1 MRLVD
6 RAAGQRRDQRVVADL
21 VAEARDHGGDLG
33 VEQRL
38 RHVAEAQ
45 HEDLDVL
52 ARGVEHLHHRLVGEQ
67 FAERGE
73 VDVGRLR
80 VDHRDLVLAGQL
92 HDAEFRPVGAL
103 AHEFG
108 IDGDEFLRRQT
119 VAEGFRASVVAIRA
133 GGGKSGAGRA
143 RHGSLLHGG

>member
-6 RAAGQRRDQRVVADL
+6 RPAGQRRDQRVVADL
-21 VAEARDHGGDLG
+21 LAEPRHHGGDLG

-52 ARGVEHLHHRLVGEQ
+52 PRGVEHLHHRLVGEQ
-67 FAERGE
+67 VAERGE
-73 VDVGRLR
+73 IDVRRLR
-80 VDHRDLVLAGQL
+80 IDHRDLVRAGKL
-92 HDAEFRPVGAL
+92 HHAEFRPVGAL

-108 IDGDEFLRRQT
+108 IDGDELFAAQP
-119 VAEGFRASVVAIRA
+119 VAERLA
-133 GGGKSGAGRA
+133 GPRWW
-143 RHGSLLHGG
+143 

>member
-1 MRLVD
+1 MICAADSGRDGPVAEPVRLVD
-6 RAAGQRRDQRVVADL
+6 RSAGQRRDDRIVAHL
-21 VAEARDHGGDLG
+21 VAEPRDHGGDLG

-38 RHVAEAQ
+38 RHIAETQ

-52 ARGVEHLHHRLVGEQ
+52 ARGMEHLHHRLVGEQ
-67 FAERGE
+67 FAERGK

-80 VDHRDLVLAGQL
+80 VDHRDLMRAGQL

-108 IDGDEFLRRQT
+108 IDGDEFLRSEAPT
-119 VAEGFRASVVAIRA
+119 E
-133 GGGKSGAGRA
+133 
-143 RHGSLLHGG
+143 